1 MHAISDFSARGKTD
15 SLYRNQPG
23 AGQGQAWCR
32 GNGGN
37 SRLAQFIYPVSRA
50 ANRGLQGGCR
60 KLGISGTGRVLD
72 AISNCLVTSQKYGGG
87 CLPFRNQRTV
97 RWVVDR
103 REPSLLPFAKL
114 FPDTFGRAKC
124 CNRYTLQLHGYF
136 GTDLVPVGQSDAPA
150 LIPKK
155 GRYAGIRTELK
166 VSKPRTCGDS
176 SILIRNERRLLRKR
190 FYILFVARGEDGQLR
205 KIPIPVHYLY
215 VLVAGAAIGALSL
228 TGIASSYMRMLLK
241 VSHYN
246 ELRTQKDELKN
257 SYSRLEQ
264 VAKERDIQVASL
276 GSLAGEVSSLYGLK
290 SDPTLVTGSSD
301 TIQDAQVSSSLDRL
315 YALKDTALSGAT
327 ATGISLGLTRN
338 VTTADWLRA
347 NSAPNL
353 WPVEGPVTGSF
364 GERIDPFN
372 GEGAFHSGVDISAS
386 YGQPVIAPADGMVVG
401 ADFMGGYGRA
411 IVLDHGHGITTRYG
425 HLANFAVVPGQYVRR
440 GDTIGYIGLSGR
452 STGPHLHYEVRIN
465 DTPVNPYKYLRLTF
479 AHVGGFAAGS

>member
-1 MHAISDFSARGKTD
+1 
-15 SLYRNQPG
+15 
-23 AGQGQAWCR
+23 
-32 GNGGN
+32 
-37 SRLAQFIYPVSRA
+37 
-50 ANRGLQGGCR
+50 
-60 KLGISGTGRVLD
+60 
-72 AISNCLVTSQKYGGG
+72 
-87 CLPFRNQRTV
+87 
-97 RWVVDR
+97 
-103 REPSLLPFAKL
+103 
-114 FPDTFGRAKC
+114 
-124 CNRYTLQLHGYF
+124 
-136 GTDLVPVGQSDAPA
+136 
-150 LIPKK
+150 
-155 GRYAGIRTELK
+155 
-166 VSKPRTCGDS
+166 
-176 SILIRNERRLLRKR
+176 LRKR

-215 VLVAGAAIGALSL
+215 VLVAGAAFGALSL
-228 TGIASSYMRMLLK
+228 TGIASSYTRMLLK

-276 GSLAGEVSSLYGLK
+276 GSLASEVSSLYGLK
-290 SDPTLVTGSSD
+290 SDSTLVTGSSD

-353 WPVEGPVTGSF
+353 WPVEGPITGSF

-411 IVLDHGHGITTRYG
+411 VVLDHGHGITTRYG

-440 GDTIGYIGLSGR
+440 GDTIGYVGLSGR

-465 DTPVNPYKYLRLTF
+465 DTPVNPHKYLRLTF
-479 AHVGGFAAGS
+479 AHAGGFAAGS